1 MSGPAPGTR
10 EGVLDGTSSR
20 SGAGEELLSAEC
32 VGSAG
37 RAPAPQGVP
46 DPTAT
51 IVRDHVAPD
60 GGGRRRD
67 LRVLPANRR
76 SGQIRFTFI
85 ESEGS
90 GTAPKRERG
99 DQAHTARFKKI
110 GSSYFDQVATEA
122 IDEAHFSSER
132 PGRSG
137 SPQLR
142 LHWRGKHGAC
152 KLWRRKSNRAS
163 RTRLTR
169 HPLLS
174 RRKHRGSSAPALP
187 LPISTPTAPPELNPG
202 NRPSSPR
209 HP

>member
-1 MSGPAPGTR
+1 MCWTGRVADRGRGRSCCRQSVWEALAAPR
-10 EGVLDGTSSR
+10 
-20 SGAGEELLSAEC
+20 
-32 VGSAG
+32 
-37 RAPAPQGVP
+37 PPKGVP

-51 IVRDHVAPD
+51 IVGDH
-60 GGGRRRD
+60 GRTDSRGTRRN
-67 LRVLPANRR
+67 LRVFPANRR

-90 GTAPKRERG
+90 GTAPKHERG
-99 DQAHTARFKKI
+99 DQPHTARFKKI
-110 GSSYFDQVATEA
+110 GSSYFDQVAAEA

-202 NRPSSPR
+202 NRPRSPR